1 MEKPVDKEKTGYFQV
16 TDGIWGM
23 KDIFV
28 NVYFISTPDGWVLVD
43 AGLKS
48 AYSKI
53 KNVAAQLF
61 GNDIAPLAIVLTH
74 GHFDHVASLDKLL
87 EDWDVPV
94 YAHHLELAYLTGK
107 SAYPPA
113 DSSVGGGLMAAMADL
128 YPNDPIDLSGTVKS
142 LPFDGHIPVLPDWQH
157 IHTPG
162 HSPGHISLW
171 RESDKVLIAGD
182 AFVTT
187 KQESAFSVMTQ
198 AKILSGPPKY
208 FTCDWQ
214 AAKHSVEV
222 LASLKPDVVATGHGK
237 PMYGEQMQQDLLQL
251 AANFEKKA
259 MPSHGRYVP
268 EPAVTNQYGVV
279 SLPEKTLG
287 MPEKVAMVAGF
298 VAIAGLGFALV
309 SSRTGRRNW
318 A

>member
-1 MEKPVDKEKTGYFQV
+1 
-16 TDGIWGM
+16 
-23 KDIFV
+23 
-28 NVYFISTPDGWVLVD
+28 VYFISTGDGWVLVD

-48 AYSKI
+48 SYEKI
-53 KNVAAQLF
+53 KSVAAQLF
-61 GNDIAPLAIVLTH
+61 GIDSAPLAIVLTH
-74 GHFDHVASLDKLL
+74 GHFDHVASLEKLL
-87 EDWDVPV
+87 EDWKVPV

-113 DSSVGGGLMAAMADL
+113 DSSVGGGLMSAMADL
-128 YPNDPIDLSGTVKS
+128 FPNYPIDLSGTVKS
-142 LPFDGHIPVLPDWQH
+142 LSFDQHIPVMPDWEY

-171 RESDKVLIAGD
+171 RERDRVLIVGD

-214 AAKHSVEV
+214 AAKHSVET
-222 LASLKPDVVATGHGK
+222 LAALKPDVVATGHGK
-237 PMYGEQMQQDLLQL
+237 PMYGEEMQQDLLRL
-251 AANFEKKA
+251 AAGFDQKA

-268 EPAVTNQYGVV
+268 EPAITNQYGIV
-279 SLPEKTLG
+279 SLPEKKLG
-287 MPEKVAMVAGF
+287 MPEKIAIAAGLI
-298 VAIAGLGFALV
+298 AIAGVGFALANN
-309 SSRTGRRNW
+309 RTWKRHW
-318 A
+318 HS